1 MRQMKDSGIEWIGKI
16 PETWEVKCLKNL
28 CTSNESMIAD
38 GDWIE
43 SPDISDEGIRY
54 YTTGNIG
61 DGVFKNQG
69 NGFISE
75 STFNKLNCTA
85 VYPGDLVFSRLN
97 NPIGRACIIPN
108 NYPICIV
115 AVDNVIVRPDSKY
128 DKRFLVYISMC
139 PGYQETNMLIARG
152 TTMQRMSRSQLQNV
166 DMPIPPLADQQRI
179 ADYLDENCGEI
190 DSLIALQEQMI
201 EKLKAYKQSVITEAV
216 TKGLDPNAKL
226 VPSGID
232 WIGEIPEHWDII
244 KVGFIFD
251 NLDNLREP
259 ISAEMRERNN
269 PQYDYYGASGV
280 IDKIDHYNVDD
291 KVLLIGEDG
300 ANLVMRNLPLIYK
313 AEGKFWV
320 NNHAHILKPRK
331 DDYDFMAHALEAC
344 NYRDYITG
352 SAQPKLSQEN
362 LSRVQLPVPPLSE
375 QQAIASY
382 LDSKCSDIDRLI
394 ALKQQKIETLKD
406 YKKSVIYEAVT
417 GKTEI

>member
-190 DSLIALQEQMI
+190 DSLI
-201 EKLKAYKQSVITEAV
+201 EAV